1 MTTIP
6 TSPSSFTSSTMAD
19 TFTLVSQVEG
29 LCNKL
34 VMEEEEQ
41 ELEHIGYHHP
51 HLPLLL
57 HLLLLLLLQLLL
69 LLLLHLLH
77 HGRHLHPCV
86 PG

>member
-57 HLLLLLLLQLLL
+57 HLL
-69 LLLLHLLH
+69 HY
-77 HGRHLHPCV
+77 GRHLHPRV
-86 PG
+86 PGRGAP